1 LKYDGSVVAW
11 GSNRDDQCNVPA
23 GNDYVAIAAGYTF
36 SLALKSDGSLT
47 AWGLNRFGECNVPAG
62 YDFVAIAAGGF
73 MKGHS
78 LALKSNGSVVAWG
91 DNSYGQCNV
100 PDGNDFVAVAAGAS
114 HSLALKSDGSVV
126 AWGRN
131 DKGQCDVPS
140 GKGNDFV
147 AIAAGSSH
155 SLALIKESETGY
167 PTADAGDDIV
177 ASANEEVT
185 LDGSNSHDI
194 DGDIILYT
202 WKRLPDEVV
211 IYSGMEPTCKTRA
224 LGRAEEVIEL
234 TVIDNNQIGASD
246 TVVIVNRM
254 LKDLRD
260 IIDSKQVGDLNLDRN
275 VDSLYPALL
284 GEDWLR

>member
-1 LKYDGSVVAW
+1 
-11 GSNRDDQCNVPA
+11 
-23 GNDYVAIAAGYTF
+23 
-36 SLALKSDGSLT
+36 
-47 AWGLNRFGECNVPAG
+47 
-62 YDFVAIAAGGF
+62 

-155 SLALIKESETGY
+155 SLALIKEPETSH